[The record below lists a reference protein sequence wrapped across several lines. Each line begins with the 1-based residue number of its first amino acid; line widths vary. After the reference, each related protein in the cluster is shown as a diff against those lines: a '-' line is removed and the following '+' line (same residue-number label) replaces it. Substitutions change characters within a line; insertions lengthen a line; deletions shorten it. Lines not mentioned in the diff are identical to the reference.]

1 MSGDDVGGSAA
12 FGGKAGLAEAAA
24 VGAGVG
30 ANGTGGTA
38 TAAAFAKLS
47 CEEFVATLASAAP
60 VPGGGGG
67 SALVGALGV
76 ALGNMVGSLTVG
88 KAKFA
93 DVEADV
99 IRLKAEA
106 DGLQQRLLELVA
118 KDAECF
124 EPLSKAY
131 GMPKESDE
139 QRALKAKIMEKC
151 LREAC
156 AVPLAIMEACCEGI
170 DLHQGFA
177 LKGTP
182 IAISDVGV
190 GVKLCQAA
198 LQGASLNVF
207 INSSSMSDREYAAQ
221 IEARANAM
229 LDDYLP
235 RAEAIFQEVATGFK
249 RAG

>member
-1 MSGDDVGGSAA
+1 MGGN
-12 FGGKAGLAEAAA
+12 
-24 VGAGVG
+24 GAGAVADG
-30 ANGTGGTA
+30 AGTGGA
-38 TAAAFAKLS
+38 AAAGAGTAAAGGVTAAAAFINLS
-47 CEEFVATLASAAP
+47 CKDFVEALASAAP
-60 VPGGGGG
+60 APGGGGG

-88 KAKFA
+88 KPKFA
-93 DVEADV
+93 DVDTEV
-99 IRLKAEA
+99 RGLKAKA
-106 DGLQQRLLELVA
+106 DSLQQRLLELVA

-124 EPLSKAY
+124 GPLAQAY
-131 GMPKESDE
+131 GMPKETSE
-139 QRALKAKIMEKC
+139 QRDLKAKVMEKC

-156 AVPLAIMEACCEGI
+156 AVPLAIMEACCEAI
-170 DLHQGFA
+170 DLHRLFA

-207 INSSSMSDREYAAQ
+207 INSSSMADREYAAQ
-221 IEARANAM
+221 VEAEANKM

-235 RAEAIFQEVATGFK
+235 RAETVFQDVAGRFK
-249 RAG
+249 RAGS